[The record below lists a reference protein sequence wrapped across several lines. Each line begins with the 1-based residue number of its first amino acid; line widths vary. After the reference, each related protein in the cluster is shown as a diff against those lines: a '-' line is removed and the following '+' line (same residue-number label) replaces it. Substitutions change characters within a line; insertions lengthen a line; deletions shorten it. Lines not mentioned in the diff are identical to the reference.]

1 MNPRPMYAFL
11 AGLFLMFIGYSLLQ
25 GADMTKS
32 YLGMGILLVGT
43 ILLIGSLIVQLRK
56 GRDS

>member
-1 MNPRPMYAFL
+1 MYAFL